1 MASLSFSDADGTK
14 QDLAGRSVRGSASL
28 FISEIGSNI
37 FRLLGTVVM
46 ARLLTPEHFGL
57 VGMVTAL
64 AAFAEMFKDLG
75 LGTATIQQKEITH
88 EQISTLFWMNVGIGA
103 GFMLVFA
110 GSASLISRF
119 YEDDRLFWVCIAI
132 SSTFL
137 FGGLTVQ
144 HQAVLRRQ
152 MHFPQ
157 LAFVQFLSTAVS
169 MVVGIVLAWQGGEY
183 WSLVWKEV
191 ARAVVQTGGTWLFS
205 QWRPGLPV
213 QGAGVRNMLR
223 MGSHVTGFNVLVF
236 ASKFLDQ
243 VLLGKFWGAESVGLY
258 KQAGQ
263 LLRMPVNLFIYPI
276 TYVMTPVL
284 SSLQSELQRYCSYF
298 KRVVSFLAFVYV
310 PLIVYVALY
319 AEELITLF
327 LGEKWLG
334 SVPVLQVLALGAIVE
349 PITGTCGIVMISC
362 GRTKDYFRL
371 GVAQSIVQTLAIVI
385 GVMWGLYGVA
395 IACAAFTLFSF
406 PFVLW
411 FSCKDTPIG
420 VGLVYQALGGPLIA
434 SGFMSVI
441 LIAISHY
448 VSIHNAFAEIGY
460 SIVLAPVLYLGAW
473 LLFPGG
479 KQQLTEQFA
488 CLYRVCGELT
498 ARIWSSA
505 PQPVSSR

>member
-1 MASLSFSDADGTK
+1 MAGSSLSEGNRAK
-14 QDLAGRSVRGSASL
+14 QDLAGRSLRGSASL
-28 FISEIGSNI
+28 FLSEVGSNI

-88 EQISTLFWMNVGIGA
+88 EQISTLFWVNAGIGA

-110 GSASLISRF
+110 GSALLISRF
-119 YEDDRLFWVCIAI
+119 YADERLFWVCIAI

-152 MHFPQ
+152 MHFSQ
-157 LAFVQFLSTAVS
+157 LAFIQFFATAVS
-169 MVVGIVLAWQGGEY
+169 MVVGIVLAWKGFEY

-191 ARAVVQTGGTWLFS
+191 ARAMVQTSGTWLYS
-205 QWRPGLPV
+205 GWRPGLPV
-213 QGAGVRNMLR
+213 QGAGVSNMLR

-243 VLLGKFWGAESVGLY
+243 VLLGKFWGAEPVGLY

-276 TYVMTPVL
+276 TYVMTPAL
-284 SSLQSELQRYCSYF
+284 SALQSEPQRYCSYF
-298 KRVVSFLAFVYV
+298 TRVVSFLSFIYV
-310 PLIVYVALY
+310 PLIIYVAVYSEGLV
-319 AEELITLF
+319 TLF
-327 LGEKWLG
+327 LGEKWLA
-334 SVPVLQVLALGAIVE
+334 SVPVLQVLALGAVVE
-349 PITGTCGIVMISC
+349 PIAGVCGIVMISY

-371 GVAQSIVQTLAIVI
+371 GVAQSIVQTIAIVI

-395 IACAAFTLFSF
+395 IACAAFTLLSF
-406 PFVLW
+406 PIVLW
-411 FSCKDTPIG
+411 FSCKDTPIA
-420 VGLVYQALGGPLIA
+420 VGLVYRALWGPVVA
-434 SGFMSVI
+434 SGLTSVV

-448 VSIHNAFAEIGY
+448 FAIHNVVVEIGY
-460 SIVLAPVLYLGAW
+460 SIVLAPLLYLAIW

-479 KQQLTEQFA
+479 KQKLGEQLSSV
-488 CLYRVCGELT
+488 YRARGELT
-498 ARIWSSA
+498 ARIWPPA
-505 PQPVSSR
+505 VQPASSR

>member
-1 MASLSFSDADGTK
+1 MEGSSISDVEGAK
-14 QDLAGRSVRGSASL
+14 RDLAGRSLRGSASL
-28 FISEIGSNI
+28 FVSEVGSNI

-88 EQISTLFWMNVGIGA
+88 EQISTLFWVNVGIGA

-110 GSASLISRF
+110 GAASLISQF
-119 YEDDRLFWVCIAI
+119 YEDDRLFWVCVAI
-132 SSTFL
+132 SSTFV

-157 LAFVQFLSTAVS
+157 LAFIQFFSTAVS

-191 ARAVVQTGGTWLFS
+191 ARAVVQTSGTWYFS
-205 QWRPGLPV
+205 QWRPSLPV
-213 QGAGVRNMLR
+213 RGAGVRNMLR

-243 VLLGKFWGAESVGLY
+243 VLLGKFWGAEPVGLY

-276 TYVMTPVL
+276 TYVMTPAL
-284 SSLQSELQRYCSYF
+284 SSLQSDPQRYCSYF
-298 KRVVSFLAFVYV
+298 KRVVSFLAFIYI

-319 AEELITLF
+319 SNGLITLF
-327 LGEKWLG
+327 LGEKWLA

-349 PITGTCGIVMISC
+349 PIAGTCGIVMISC

-395 IACAAFTLFSF
+395 IACAAFTLLSF

-420 VGLVYQALGGPLIA
+420 MGLVYQALGGPLLA
-434 SGFMSVI
+434 SGFMSII
-441 LIAISHY
+441 LIAVDHY
-448 VSIHNAFAEIGY
+448 VSVQNAVAQIGY
-460 SIVLAPVLYLGAW
+460 SFVLAPILYIGIW

-479 KQQLTEQFA
+479 KQQLTEQMSY
-488 CLYRVCGELT
+488 LYRACGELT
-498 ARIWSSA
+498 ARIWPSA
-505 PQPVSSR
+505 AQPVSSR